1 MILYKFFKNLITHI
15 RYSSILNKV
24 YKEENLI
31 SNLSELFESEFKR
44 DWLGR
49 LYTVVNPNIKDGKYD
64 QSNQVFEYGEDG
76 LNNEVYVER
85 IIMQK
90 LNIAEKFITN
100 NNLFELLTY
109 EIRKLD
115 EYDNYLFIVKPI
127 TLDSM
132 LISTKNLIYLI
143 IGLASAGIG
152 TIILIK

>member
-1 MILYKFFKNLITHI
+1 M
-15 RYSSILNKV
+15 

-31 SNLSELFESEFKR
+31 HNLSELFESEFKR
-44 DWLGR
+44 DWMGR

-64 QSNQVFEYGEDG
+64 QTNQVFEYGDDG

-115 EYDNYLFIVKPI
+115 EYDNYLFIIKPI

-132 LISTKNLIYLI
+132 LISTKKFIY
-143 IGLASAGIG
+143 
-152 TIILIK
+152 